1 MSTRDD
7 DKREYLRLAMVPSC
21 VVDDSAVTP
30 ELLTYFVAFCS
41 YASKRNDGR
50 CWVAQAKVAQ
60 RMGVTRQAVSKA
72 ALRLAELGY
81 IEVAGE
87 WAESATEGKRGKQLT
102 NTYWIDLNK
111 TAIPPERDRSK
122 LPRKRA
128 GVGGRKR
135 RNISSVSDKPPA
147 TPAVAPP
154 ATPAVA
160 QNLESEYGELMRRGK
175 RTRGEACA
183 DIPSSQN
190 GACPE
195 PEPDPPPFRAAP
207 PAFND
212 FARDYRTR
220 HGIGARYSDIHRA
233 YQDYCEALEAEEI
246 EA

>member
-1 MSTRDD
+1 
-7 DKREYLRLAMVPSC
+7 
-21 VVDDSAVTP
+21 
-30 ELLTYFVAFCS
+30 
-41 YASKRNDGR
+41 
-50 CWVAQAKVAQ
+50 
-60 RMGVTRQAVSKA
+60 
-72 ALRLAELGY
+72 
-81 IEVAGE
+81 
-87 WAESATEGKRGKQLT
+87 
-102 NTYWIDLNK
+102 
-111 TAIPPERDRSK
+111 
-122 LPRKRA
+122 
-128 GVGGRKR
+128 
-135 RNISSVSDKPPA
+135 
-147 TPAVAPP
+147 
-154 ATPAVA
+154 
-160 QNLESEYGELMRRGK
+160 MRRGK